1 MLPKHSHTRSCQGLC
16 ISYQESLCVISHEK
30 YIPVRLVVGSSCAG
44 RLSGTPALG
53 VLHLSDPAGSASPLT
68 LALDKEFKESL
79 VREREKVRETGSID

>member
-1 MLPKHSHTRSCQGLC
+1 M
-16 ISYQESLCVISHEK
+16 ISREK

-79 VREREKVRETGSID
+79 IREGEKVREAGSID